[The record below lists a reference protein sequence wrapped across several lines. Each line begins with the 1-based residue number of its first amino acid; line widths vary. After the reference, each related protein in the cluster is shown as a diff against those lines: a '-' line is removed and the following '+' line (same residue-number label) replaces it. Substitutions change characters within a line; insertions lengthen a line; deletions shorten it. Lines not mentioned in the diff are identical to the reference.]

1 MSGYHKIRNGGEY
14 LLKSV
19 AALKNYIQQT
29 DRTSEMPMMVK
40 GSAENILRLQTH
52 NMIEDA
58 LDLIEDGGIDD
69 GDESDESQIQQ
80 RSSRN
85 KPQQQREYV
94 EDNTIQRPLWN
105 WEAISDWGQRIAK
118 YDAEQ
123 KKFYNFMVPKIQEIK
138 GLIMNSTGWDLLV
151 DSKQDQLKIEVK
163 RSIRGNQMMRAEGPV
178 DFPVK
183 DIFRAV
189 HYTPMR

>member
-69 GDESDESQIQQ
+69 GDESDES
-80 RSSRN
+80 
-85 KPQQQREYV
+85 
-94 EDNTIQRPLWN
+94 
-105 WEAISDWGQRIAK
+105 
-118 YDAEQ
+118 
-123 KKFYNFMVPKIQEIK
+123 
-138 GLIMNSTGWDLLV
+138 
-151 DSKQDQLKIEVK
+151 
-163 RSIRGNQMMRAEGPV
+163 
-178 DFPVK
+178 
-183 DIFRAV
+183 
-189 HYTPMR
+189 